1 MISNNTLC
9 LITDFGVNN
18 RFAGIVKGVAYG
30 IDPRLKI
37 FDITH
42 EIEPF
47 NIKEAAYI
55 LSDTSKYW
63 PGGTVFCVII
73 DPGVGSSR
81 KSVAVITKKDQFI
94 ICPDNGLLT
103 IVQKEI
109 GIKEIRLVE
118 ETWFP
123 GNRKSDASINR
134 ISLIPISF

>member
-109 GIKEIRLVE
+109 GIKEIRLIDASLLRL
-118 ETWFP
+118 P
-123 GNRKSDASINR
+123 GNQVSSTNR
-134 ISLIPISF
+134 ISFIPISF